1 MSDQLVLIL
10 VIVGGAIGMFLV
22 AIAMFMMRQETPA
35 KTDAPTEAEAQPAE
49 TTATDSAT
57 TNGQTAPTPEPA
69 SSPTSWLN
77 TLASRPSTGTST
89 PAALL
94 PLVGGEELMRLWRSA
109 EGELIIDV
117 QGKRHRTRQ
126 DLIDAG
132 VEMRVNQAINDLGV
146 LLSGPASA
154 SVSSTVEA
162 TPVPQTHQNA
172 LASLLSPNL
181 GDRPV
186 QKVSLEEASKI
197 EIKKPTMDISTQFR
211 YLRGEQKKP
220 EIQVKSVAEEINEI
234 LQDLIL
240 DTPYVKRGLKMG
252 DGKHGVVFSLDGR
265 NYDSVDDLPEEECR
279 VAVRAAIKKWDKR

>member
-10 VIVGGAIGMFLV
+10 VIVGGAIGLFLV

-35 KTDAPTEAEAQPAE
+35 ANSDAQTVAPPDQPI
-49 TTATDSAT
+49 T
-57 TNGQTAPTPEPA
+57 TNPAASDGQAVPTPEPA

-77 TLASRPSTGTST
+77 TLASRPSTGTSI
-89 PAALL
+89 PATLM
-94 PLVGGEELMRLWRSA
+94 PLAGGEELMRLWRSA

-126 DLIDAG
+126 DLIDAN
-132 VEMRVNQAINDLGV
+132 VEIRVAQAITDLGV

-154 SVSSTVEA
+154 SVSSTVAA
-162 TPVPQTHQNA
+162 TPPTLTPQNT

-181 GDRPV
+181 GDRPI
-186 QKVSLEEASKI
+186 QKVSLEEASKK
-197 EIKKPTMDISTQFR
+197 ELKKPTMDISKQIN
-211 YLRGEQKKP
+211 YLRGQQKLP

-240 DTPYVKRGLKMG
+240 DTPFVKRGLKMG

-279 VAVRAAIKKWDKR
+279 TAVRAAIQKWDKR